1 MTNMA
6 PHPNLDPEFLQGL
19 ADSPLREALAEA
31 IAQFPALHRTWEI
44 EALESTR
51 GRYALANHI
60 IDAIRQ
66 HGARPTKAAASPAET
81 KEPT

>member
-1 MTNMA
+1 MA
-6 PHPNLDPEFLQGL
+6 PHPNLDLDPEFLRGL
-19 ADSPLREALAEA
+19 ADGPLREALAAA
-31 IAQFPALHRTWEI
+31 IAAFPPLHRTWEI

-66 HGARPTKAAASPAET
+66 HGTSGAPAAQDLKG
-81 KEPT
+81 KE